1 MKDRL
6 LRWWPALPALA
17 ILYVGGSSFVEKY
30 PRAADRR
37 AERHRGSAEPDSLLA
52 FIRSGSMDTLV
63 GDSGTSASAKASAGG
78 NPFRPI
84 HQPRLAGHSGSYVRA
99 EPPPRSFVLKGT
111 VGSNVATI
119 ANNSGQKQIV
129 KVGDRIDSAEVV
141 SILLART
148 RGDIRPWAREAET
161 AQALYAA
168 ESGIAYQLYLER
180 FSDSAEPTFGKAA
193 EPQPGADP
201 FAPAATPSDTFT
213 FSLDKDQT
221 VPEVRVDRTR
231 AFLDITSKGAYR
243 NTEATVFAR
252 FGKALDDS
260 IFGPALTLDNAVPLE
275 PIQGGR
281 ITGAVRLRMPSAGI
295 PSAPWPQGFSVSGY
309 TSEFTDK
316 KYYALESALQKKL
329 GEQGG
334 EGGNGNFTASSP
346 PDFGK
351 SGDIFFPLGQVELAN
366 NDDATWVLKGPGR
379 IFCHGE
385 IRVKGRIRLENIQL
399 LSGKDVTFEDSVSGT
414 GVSVYARG
422 SVYFHNRC
430 KMETDV
436 VSGKNIILRDKA
448 QTDPGSVLLSVG
460 NKHAGKSGDSIN
472 AIRVVNEAV
481 ARGFLIAGGPNGRVV
496 LGTEA
501 NAVEGVV
508 MASEVWLA
516 GEVRGTVLAQKL
528 LCEGT
533 NTRNCLGTGRID
545 RSRLPPDFVQ
555 PLQLG
560 PQDRRQYVFKLM
572 EWKRL

>member
-1 MKDRL
+1 MTRT
-6 LRWWPALPALA
+6 A
-17 ILYVGGSSFVEKY
+17 GQSG
-30 PRAADRR
+30 AAMITV
-37 AERHRGSAEPDSLLA
+37 L
-52 FIRSGSMDTLV
+52 TV
-63 GDSGTSASAKASAGG
+63 
-78 NPFRPI
+78 
-84 HQPRLAGHSGSYVRA
+84 LAGLG
-99 EPPPRSFVLKGT
+99 
-111 VGSNVATI
+111 I
-119 ANNSGQKQIV
+119 
-129 KVGDRIDSAEVV
+129 VV
-141 SILLART
+141 SILLQRT
-148 RGDIRPWAREAET
+148 RGNIRPWAREAEM

-193 EPQPGADP
+193 EPQPDADP
-201 FAPAATPSDTFT
+201 FAPSTTPSDTFT
-213 FSLDKDQT
+213 YRLDTGQQ

-231 AFLDITSKGAYR
+231 AFLDMTSKGAYR

-260 IFGPALTLDNAVPLE
+260 IFGPALTLDNTMPLE

-281 ITGAVRLRMPSAGI
+281 VFGAIRMRTPSAGI
-295 PSAPWPQGFSVSGY
+295 PSAPWPQGFTLAGY
-309 TSEFTDK
+309 TAEFTDK

-334 EGGNGNFTASSP
+334 EGGNGNFTAGSP
-346 PDFGK
+346 PAFGK
-351 SGDIFFPLGQVELAN
+351 SGEIFFPLGQVELVN
-366 NDDATWVLKGPGR
+366 HDDETWVLKGPGR
-379 IFCHGE
+379 IYCHGE

-399 LSGKDVTFEDSVSGT
+399 LSGKDITFEDSITGS
-414 GVSVYARG
+414 GVSVFARG

-430 KMETDV
+430 LLEIDA
-436 VSGKNIILRDKA
+436 VSGKDIILRDKA
-448 QTDPGSVLLSVG
+448 QTAPGSVLLSVG
-460 NKHAGKSGDSIN
+460 NKHAGKPGDSLN

-508 MASEVWLA
+508 MASAVWLA
-516 GEVRGTVLAQKL
+516 GEVRGTVLTQKL

-533 NTRNCLGTGRID
+533 NKRNCLGTGKID
-545 RSRLPPDFVQ
+545 RSRLPSNFVQ

-560 PQDRRQYVFKLM
+560 PQNRRQYAFKLM